1 MIRIGTGKTLRRLD
15 EMLTDAINGTFE
27 ESRYDESELSRLESR
42 WKQYFTT
49 SKMSMEQTKKE
60 RESMKM
66 LVSDISHQTRTPLS
80 NILLYSE
87 LLAEQAEKKEEKE
100 LAGQI
105 LMQAEKLEFLL
116 QSLIKM
122 SRLET
127 DVLEVVPKVQNI
139 AQLLDETV
147 GEMSAKAKKK
157 EIIVSCESAKEIEA
171 AFDLKWTK
179 EALGNILDNA
189 IKYSPK
195 HSEVQIEVREYEFYV
210 CINVKDQGIGVCEE
224 EKAQIFRRFYRGGR
238 VQQEDGV
245 GIGLYL
251 AREILQKEK
260 GYIKLTSKIGKG
272 SCFGLYLPRWIQ
284 GEAALR

>member
-105 LMQAEKLEFLL
+105 LMQTEKLEFLL

-139 AQLLDETV
+139 VKLLDETV

-260 GYIKLTSKIGKG
+260 GYIKLTSKVGKG

>member
-105 LMQAEKLEFLL
+105 LMQTEKLEFLL

-157 EIIVSCESAKEIEA
+157 EIVVSCENAKEIEA

-260 GYIKLTSKIGKG
+260 GYIKLTSKVGKG